1 VVKKRKA
8 VGMEAEVV
16 KVADPET
23 KRQMQE
29 FRDAGDGDRPFTL
42 EELARLF
49 GSNTAQLSKYLSAKE
64 GVHPVGDV
72 ARLEAV
78 ARDVMRAAARR
89 AARTKADIFDTP
101 VTEQVRTVLET
112 IRKTC
117 DVGLIHGP
125 AGIGKSQGLAK
136 YQEQNPSTIGI
147 CAFRW
152 AAGPS
157 DLTFRVFDSMDTRKY
172 PGNVRRIDWILER
185 LRRSERLLVVDNAH
199 RLNANGLQW
208 LFDFHDET
216 GCPLALVG
224 NPEVLDAIRKNDQ
237 QFSRVGLMREVNLGK
252 KDRLQTNLAGI
263 AARMCKRHL
272 NEDGEDIRDLC
283 VRVLSERG
291 YLRALD
297 KHLRL
302 VVEMLPHFKGELREA
317 FLAAH
322 TQVVS
327 DYRLD

>member
-1 VVKKRKA
+1 VSDEAKA
-8 VGMEAEVV
+8 VG

-29 FRDAGDGDRPFTL
+29 FREAGDGTRPYTL
-42 EELARLF
+42 EELARLL
-49 GSNTAQLSKYLSAKE
+49 GSNTAQLSKYLSTKE
-64 GVHPVGDV
+64 GVAPVGDV
-72 ARLEAV
+72 GRLESV

-89 AARTKADIFDTP
+89 AARVSQEVFDTP
-101 VTEQVRTVLET
+101 VVSQVHAVLET
-112 IRKTC
+112 IRKTG

-125 AGIGKSQGLAK
+125 AGIGKTLALAR
-136 YQEQNPSTIGI
+136 YQEENPSTIAI
-147 CAFRW
+147 VCYRW

-157 DLTFRVFDSMDTRKY
+157 DLTYRVFDSMDTRKY
-172 PGNVRRIDWILER
+172 PGNVRRIDWVLER

-199 RLNANGLQW
+199 RLSVNGLAW

-224 NPEVLDAIRKNDQ
+224 NPEVLEAIRKNDQ
-237 QFSRVGLMREVNLGK
+237 QFSRVGLMREVSLGK
-252 KDRLQTNLAGI
+252 KDKLQGNLAGI
-263 AARMCKRHL
+263 AERMCRRHL
-272 NEDGEDIRDLC
+272 NDDGEEIRDLC

-302 VVEMLPHFKGELREA
+302 VVEMLPNFKGEMRDA

>member
-1 VVKKRKA
+1 MSDEAKA
-8 VGMEAEVV
+8 VG

-29 FRDAGDGDRPFTL
+29 FREAGDGTRPYTL
-42 EELARLF
+42 EELARLL
-49 GSNTAQLSKYLSAKE
+49 GSNTAQLSKYLSTKE
-64 GVHPVGDV
+64 GVAPVGDV
-72 ARLEAV
+72 GRLESV

-89 AARTKADIFDTP
+89 AARVSQEVFDTP
-101 VTEQVRTVLET
+101 VVSQVHAVLET
-112 IRKTC
+112 IRKTG

-125 AGIGKSQGLAK
+125 AGIGKTQALAR
-136 YQEQNPSTIGI
+136 YQEENPSTIAI
-147 CAFRW
+147 VCYRW
-152 AAGPS
+152 ASGPS
-157 DLTFRVFDSMDTRKY
+157 DLTYRVFDSMDTRKY
-172 PGNVRRIDWILER
+172 PGNVKRIEWILER

-199 RLNANGLQW
+199 RLSVNGLAW

-224 NPEVLDAIRKNDQ
+224 NPEVLEAIRKNDQ
-237 QFSRVGLMREVNLGK
+237 QFSRVGLMREVSLGK
-252 KDRLQTNLAGI
+252 KDKLQGNLAGI
-263 AARMCKRHL
+263 AERMCRRHL
-272 NEDGEDIRDLC
+272 NDDGEEIRDLC

-302 VVEMLPHFKGELREA
+302 VVEMLPNFKGEMRDA

>member
-1 VVKKRKA
+1 MMEEKAAVAVKA
-8 VGMEAEVV
+8 
-16 KVADPET
+16 ADPET

-29 FRDAGDGDRPFTL
+29 FRETGDGSRPYTL

-49 GSNTAQLSKYLSAKE
+49 GSNTAQLSKYLSTKE
-64 GVHPVGDV
+64 GVTPVGDV

-78 ARDVMRAAARR
+78 ARDVMRAASRR
-89 AARTKADIFDTP
+89 AARVRQEVFETP
-101 VTEQVRTVLET
+101 VVHQVQTVLET
-112 IRKTC
+112 IRKTG

-125 AGIGKSQGLAK
+125 AGIGKSQALAH
-136 YQEQNPSTIGI
+136 YQEQNPSTLAIV
-147 CAFRW
+147 CYRW

-157 DLTFRVFDSMDTRKY
+157 DLTYRVFDCMDTRKY
-172 PGNVRRIDWILER
+172 PGNVKRVEWILER

-199 RLNANGLQW
+199 RLSANGLAW

-252 KDRLQTNLAGI
+252 KERLQGNLAAI
-263 AARMCKRHL
+263 AERMCRRHL
-272 NEDGEDIRDLC
+272 NDDGEEIRDLC

-302 VVEMLPHFKGELREA
+302 VVEMLPNFKGELRDA

>member
-1 VVKKRKA
+1 MSDEAKA
-8 VGMEAEVV
+8 VA
-16 KVADPET
+16 KTADPET

-29 FRDAGDGDRPFTL
+29 FREAGDGTRPYTL
-42 EELARLF
+42 EELARLL
-49 GSNTAQLSKYLSAKE
+49 GSNTAQLSKYLSTKE
-64 GVHPVGDV
+64 GVAPVGDV
-72 ARLEAV
+72 GRLESV

-89 AARTKADIFDTP
+89 AARVSQEVFDTP
-101 VTEQVRTVLET
+101 VVSQVHAVLET
-112 IRKTC
+112 IRKTG

-125 AGIGKSQGLAK
+125 AGIGKTLALAR
-136 YQEQNPSTIGI
+136 YQEENPSTIAI
-147 CAFRW
+147 VCYRW

-157 DLTFRVFDSMDTRKY
+157 DLTYRVFDSMDTRKY
-172 PGNVRRIDWILER
+172 PGNVRRIDWVLER

-199 RLNANGLQW
+199 RLSVNGLAW

-224 NPEVLDAIRKNDQ
+224 NPEVLEAIRKNDQ
-237 QFSRVGLMREVNLGK
+237 QFSRVGLLREVNLGK
-252 KDRLQTNLAGI
+252 KDRLHANLAGI
-263 AARMCKRHL
+263 AERMCRRHL
-272 NEDGEDIRDLC
+272 NDAGEEIRDLC

-302 VVEMLPHFKGELREA
+302 VVEMLPNFKGEMRDA

>member
-1 VVKKRKA
+1 VSDEAKA
-8 VGMEAEVV
+8 VA
-16 KVADPET
+16 KTADPET

-29 FRDAGDGDRPFTL
+29 FREAGDGTRPYTL
-42 EELARLF
+42 EELARLL
-49 GSNTAQLSKYLSAKE
+49 GSNTAQLSKYLSTKE
-64 GVHPVGDV
+64 GVAPVGDV
-72 ARLEAV
+72 GRLESV
-78 ARDVMRAAARR
+78 ARDGMRAAARR
-89 AARTKADIFDTP
+89 AARVSQEVFDTP
-101 VTEQVRTVLET
+101 VVSQVHAVLET
-112 IRKTC
+112 IRKTG

-125 AGIGKSQGLAK
+125 AGIGKTLALAR
-136 YQEQNPSTIGI
+136 YQEENPSTIAI
-147 CAFRW
+147 VCYRW

-157 DLTFRVFDSMDTRKY
+157 DLTYRVFDSMDTRKY
-172 PGNVRRIDWILER
+172 PGNVRRIDWVLER

-199 RLNANGLQW
+199 RLSVNGLAW

-224 NPEVLDAIRKNDQ
+224 NPEVLEAIRKNDQ
-237 QFSRVGLMREVNLGK
+237 QFSRVGLLREVNLGK
-252 KDRLQTNLAGI
+252 KDRLHANLAGI
-263 AARMCKRHL
+263 AERMCRRHL
-272 NEDGEDIRDLC
+272 NDDGEEIRDLC

-302 VVEMLPHFKGELREA
+302 VVEMLPNFKGEMRDA